1 MDIITLSTD
10 FYMRFSDCKEILQ
23 KGNRPY
29 LMVLIS
35 IDDVTFAVP
44 FRSHIRH
51 NFAYWTDKE
60 NRCGLDFTKAVVIL
74 SENDISAHN
83 VQIRQNEFNAIKG
96 KEYFITQKFT
106 TFIRQY
112 KKAYSRTDIERNK
125 MLIDISALQYF
136 AELFIK

>member
-10 FYMRFSDCKEILQ
+10 FYIRFSDCKEILQ

-35 IDDVTFAVP
+35 VDDITFAVP

-74 SENDISAHN
+74 SENDIAAHN
-83 VQIRQNEFNAIKG
+83 VQIRQNEFNALKG
-96 KEYFITQKFT
+96 KEYFITQKFA
-106 TFIRQY
+106 TFIRHY
-112 KKAYSRTDIERNK
+112 NS
-125 MLIDISALQYF
+125 
-136 AELFIK
+136 ELLEAVRSS